1 MPVPNRA
8 HSRAL
13 LSLSLLAPLLACGGA
28 GEARTTTKGRPGRG
42 GPTTTPVEIALAEY
56 GRVSR
61 TSTVAG
67 IIEPVRVVGVNA
79 QLAGALDRV
88 RVLEGARVA
97 EGDTLASIVVP
108 ELDAQLQSGEAALEY
123 ARSTAARSEEL
134 FKGRIITA
142 AEVERDRAALAA
154 ARSTLA
160 ALQARLAY
168 ATVRAPMAGVIT
180 ERSVETG
187 DIVSP
192 NQRLF
197 TIADVSTLVTR
208 VQVSELEVGALS
220 PGQEVKLTVDAVPDV
235 QFSGRIRR
243 IFPSA
248 DSTTRMIPVEVA
260 LTGQSTSRLRPGYT
274 ARTTFHLQS
283 RNDALLVPV
292 RAVQG
297 GAGSQTVYV
306 VREGKPARQPV
317 RTGAEVDGRVEIV
330 DGLKVGD
337 TVIVAGATEVREGG
351 SIRIVEP
358 LAPDEAGGSSG
369 ARTAPM
375 RDTSRASGQE
385 KR

>member
-1 MPVPNRA
+1 MPVATRVR
-8 HSRAL
+8 SRAL
-13 LSLSLLAPLLACGGA
+13 LSLCLFAPLAACGGS
-28 GEARTTTKGRPGRG
+28 GEARTTKGRPGRG

-56 GRVSR
+56 GRVTR
-61 TSTVAG
+61 TSTVPG
-67 IIEPVRVVGVNA
+67 IIEAIRVVGVNA
-79 QLAGALDRV
+79 QLAGALGSV

-97 EGDTLASIVVP
+97 EGDTLATVAVP
-108 ELDAQLQSGEAALEY
+108 ELDAQLASSQAALDF
-123 ARSTAARSEEL
+123 AKSTAERSEAL
-134 FKGRIITA
+134 FKQRIITA

-154 ARSTLA
+154 AEATRA
-160 ALQARLAY
+160 ALVARLAY
-168 ATVRAPMAGVIT
+168 ATIRAPMAGVIT
-180 ERSVETG
+180 ERQVESG

-208 VQVSELEVGALS
+208 VQVSELEVGALRS
-220 PGQEVKLTVDAVPDV
+220 GQEVQLSVDAVPGERFV
-235 QFSGRIRR
+235 GRIRR

-260 LTGQSTSRLRPGYT
+260 LSGQSTARLRPGYT
-274 ARTTFHLQS
+274 TRATFHLQS

-297 GAGSQTVYV
+297 AAGSQSVYV
-306 VREGKPARQPV
+306 VREGKPARQV
-317 RTGAEVDGRVEIV
+317 IRAGAEVDGKVEII

-351 SIRIVEP
+351 TIRIVEP
-358 LAPDEAGGSSG
+358 LAPEEATGR
-369 ARTAPM
+369 APALTAPL
-375 RDTSRASGQE
+375 RDTSKATGQE

>member
-8 HSRAL
+8 RSRAL
-13 LSLSLLAPLLACGGA
+13 LSLYLMAPLVACGGS
-28 GEARTTTKGRPGRG
+28 GEARTTKGRPGRG

-56 GRVSR
+56 GRVTR

-67 IIEPVRVVGVNA
+67 IIEPVRVVGVNS
-79 QLAGALDRV
+79 QLAGALGRV
-88 RVLEGARVA
+88 LVLEGARVA
-97 EGDTLASIVVP
+97 EGDTLATIVVP
-108 ELDAQLQSGEAALEY
+108 ELDAQLKSSEAALEF

-154 ARSTLA
+154 ARSTLE
-160 ALQARLAY
+160 ALKARIAY
-168 ATVRAPMAGVIT
+168 ASVRAPMAGVIT

-220 PGQEVKLTVDAVPDV
+220 SGQEVKLTVDAVPGE

-260 LTGQSTSRLRPGYT
+260 LTGQSTARLRPGYT

-297 GAGSQTVYV
+297 AAGSQSVYV
-306 VREGKPARQPV
+306 VREGKPARQPI
-317 RTGAEVDGRVEIV
+317 RAGAEVDGKVEIV

-351 SIRIVEP
+351 SIRIVQP
-358 LAPDEAGGSSG
+358 LAPEEATGS
-369 ARTAPM
+369 AAPRTAPL
-375 RDTSRASGQE
+375 RDTSKTSGQE

>member
-1 MPVPNRA
+1 
-8 HSRAL
+8 
-13 LSLSLLAPLLACGGA
+13 
-28 GEARTTTKGRPGRG
+28 
-42 GPTTTPVEIALAEY
+42 
-56 GRVSR
+56 
-61 TSTVAG
+61 
-67 IIEPVRVVGVNA
+67 
-79 QLAGALDRV
+79 
-88 RVLEGARVA
+88 
-97 EGDTLASIVVP
+97 
-108 ELDAQLQSGEAALEY
+108 
-123 ARSTAARSEEL
+123 
-134 FKGRIITA
+134 
-142 AEVERDRAALAA
+142 
-154 ARSTLA
+154 
-160 ALQARLAY
+160 
-168 ATVRAPMAGVIT
+168 VIT